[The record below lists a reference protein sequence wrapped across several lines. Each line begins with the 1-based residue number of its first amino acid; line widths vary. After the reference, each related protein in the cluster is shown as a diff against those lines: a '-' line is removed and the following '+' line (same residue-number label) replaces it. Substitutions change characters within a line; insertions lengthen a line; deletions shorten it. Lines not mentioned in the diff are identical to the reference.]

1 MINNLYKFSYST
13 NILNFVAFKKINYVE
28 NSNAQKI
35 IKNLQS
41 DVIANGIV
49 TEVLVPELKKLREF
63 ALLEEKP
70 VLVKALRLAYE
81 HLEANNDFLINI
93 PSDEPVEED
102 LEVSVTSTNTESFN
116 YFLSLMLDLNNKH
129 NIADLKDY
137 NQQFQE
143 F

>member
-1 MINNLYKFSYST
+1 M
-13 NILNFVAFKKINYVE
+13 E

-41 DVIANGIV
+41 EVITNGIV
-49 TEVLVPELKKLREF
+49 IDTLVPELKKLREF

-81 HLEANNDFLINI
+81 HIEANNDFLVNI
-93 PSDEPVEED
+93 PSDEPIDETIET
-102 LEVSVTSTNTESFN
+102 ETNNTNTESFV
-116 YFLSLMLDLNNKH
+116 YFMSLMLDLDNKH

-137 NQQFQE
+137 NTQFQT

>member
-1 MINNLYKFSYST
+1 M
-13 NILNFVAFKKINYVE
+13 E

-35 IKNLQS
+35 IKNLQAE
-41 DVIANGIV
+41 VIANGFNNDTLI
-49 TEVLVPELKKLREF
+49 PELKKLREF

-81 HLEANNDFLINI
+81 HIESNNDFLVQI
-93 PSDEPVEED
+93 PSDEPIED
-102 LEVSVTSTNTESFN
+102 ELATETTNTNTESFN
-116 YFLSLMLDLNNKH
+116 YFMSLMLDLNNKH

-137 NQQFQE
+137 NTQFQE